1 MSVAQREPQLGLQKS
16 DDLRSRLIREWL
28 HPQEGASEPIII
40 EETAQYYDDL
50 LHFYVIWAE
59 WSQMPQRDRSEVILR
74 AYEDS
79 HPNGNGK
86 RVSIA
91 MGLTAEEAR
100 HMGIIYAPLDA
111 AA

>member
-1 MSVAQREPQLGLQKS
+1 MSVAQREPRLGLQKS
-16 DDLRSRLIREWL
+16 DEMRLRLIQEWL

-59 WSQMPQRDRSEVILR
+59 WSQMPQRDRSEIILR
-74 AYEDS
+74 AYKDS
-79 HPNGNGK
+79 HSNGNGK
-86 RVSIA
+86 KVSIA

-100 HMGIIYAPLDA
+100 RMGIDYAPLDA
-111 AA
+111 AV

>member
-16 DDLRSRLIREWL
+16 DALRARLIQEWL
-28 HPQEGASEPIII
+28 HPQEGTSEPIII
-40 EETAQYYDDL
+40 EETAQYYPDL

-74 AYEDS
+74 AYEDL

-91 MGLTAEEAR
+91 MSLTAEEAQR
-100 HMGIIYAPLDA
+100 MGINYAPSDVAL
-111 AA
+111 